1 MKVSAIFS
9 SSSGLLFFC
18 DFINEYCSPPP
29 PKVIFFFYEKVK
41 AGVFFRLSLLTLA
54 AMLFPLKHVSFLLA
68 WGGTRIVRHPVY
80 CFLLLFSLSSI
91 FSSSSSPSHPPSP
104 ILSFYQGI
112 HKLERLGPT
121 SPAPK
126 ARNDLLLNNKDY
138 YRSSLPQSLASI
150 CKWHPLDPR
159 PTTPALLLWTFL
171 NALFFHL
178 NEWSKNFPILSPLN
192 DSNLNS
198 VSFKKKLQ
206 PQPNT
211 QTSDRVLNDNRPLFL
226 LQKERSHLNTV
237 MMIYY

>member
-1 MKVSAIFS
+1 MNIVLPHLLSLSFS
-9 SSSGLLFFC
+9 
-18 DFINEYCSPPP
+18 
-29 PKVIFFFYEKVK
+29 FYEKVK
-41 AGVFFRLSLLTLA
+41 AGLFFRLSLLTLA

-112 HKLERLGPT
+112 HRLGRLGPT

-159 PTTPALLLWTFL
+159 PTTPALLLWTFF
-171 NALFFHL
+171 NHKICWTKTFF
-178 NEWSKNFPILSPLN
+178 W
-192 DSNLNS
+192 
-198 VSFKKKLQ
+198 
-206 PQPNT
+206 T
-211 QTSDRVLNDNRPLFL
+211 
-226 LQKERSHLNTV
+226 
-237 MMIYY
+237 

>member
-1 MKVSAIFS
+1 
-9 SSSGLLFFC
+9 
-18 DFINEYCSPPP
+18 
-29 PKVIFFFYEKVK
+29 
-41 AGVFFRLSLLTLA
+41 
-54 AMLFPLKHVSFLLA
+54 MLFPLKHVSFLLA

-112 HKLERLGPT
+112 HRLGRLGPT

-171 NALFFHL
+171 NALFFISM
-178 NEWSKNFPILSPLN
+178 NDRRIFP
-192 DSNLNS
+192 
-198 VSFKKKLQ
+198 FYRRWM
-206 PQPNT
+206 T
-211 QTSDRVLNDNRPLFL
+211 QTSTPCLLKKNSNHNPILKPL
-226 LQKERSHLNTV
+226 TA
-237 MMIYY
+237 Y